1 MTRIMNDLQLN
12 TVVLDSKAR
21 SQMRFPHPFV
31 YHFEKNSSLGI
42 SAGTK
47 YFRGCRVQNKP
58 DSLCD
63 PIK

>member
-1 MTRIMNDLQLN
+1 MAIIMNNFQLN
-12 TVVLDSKAR
+12 TVVFDSKAR

-31 YHFEKNSSLGI
+31 YHFEKDSSLGI

-58 DSLCD
+58 NSPCD